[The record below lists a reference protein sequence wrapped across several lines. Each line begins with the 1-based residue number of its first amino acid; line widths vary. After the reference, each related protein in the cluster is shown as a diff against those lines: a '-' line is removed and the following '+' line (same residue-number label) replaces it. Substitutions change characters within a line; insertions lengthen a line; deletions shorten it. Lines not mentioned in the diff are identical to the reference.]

1 VIVRVVVS
9 QADDVKPLTA
19 NVGTPKLVGKTT

>member
-1 VIVRVVVS
+1 MVRCVVS

-19 NVGTPKLVGKTT
+19 NDGPPKLVGKTT